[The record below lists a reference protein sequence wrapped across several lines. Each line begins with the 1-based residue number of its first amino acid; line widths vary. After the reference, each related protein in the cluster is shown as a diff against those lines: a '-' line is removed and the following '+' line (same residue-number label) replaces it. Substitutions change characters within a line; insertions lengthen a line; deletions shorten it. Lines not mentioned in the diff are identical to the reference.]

1 MEIIGNG
8 HLAKTIKESVEN
20 LGLAGD
26 AVIIAID
33 TPINED
39 FTVDLSEIEGAMV
52 GVREFDGLVI
62 LMSPVPVTSLKTLRK
77 ALGRDFV
84 YNPEN
89 LRLNAGRELY
99 IYAER
104 QIIGCSKKLK
114 PEMEKFYSWYRGE
127 LLFMS
132 LESAAMVKHGVN
144 VFLASSIILAN
155 RLKADCDKVGAKYD
169 DVILGMKSDS
179 RIGQKAYLTPGEPS
193 NHLKRDLKI
202 LQSLWS

>member
-8 HLAKTIKESVEN
+8 HLAKTIKESIEN

-26 AVIIAID
+26 VCIIAID

-39 FTVDLSEIEGAMV
+39 FTVDLSEIEHQMV
-52 GVREFDGLVI
+52 MQRSNDCLVI
-62 LMSPVPVTSLKTLRK
+62 VMSPVPVTALKVLRK

-89 LRLNAGRELY
+89 LRLEGGTELY
-99 IYAER
+99 LMADR
-104 QIIGCSKKLK
+104 QIIGCSSKLK
-114 PEMEKFYSWYRGE
+114 PYMQEFYSWYTKE
-127 LLFMS
+127 LLFMT

-144 VFLASSIILAN
+144 VFLASSIVLAN
-155 RLKADCDKVGAKYD
+155 RLKADCDKVGAKYE
-169 DVILGMKSDS
+169 DVLLGMKADS

-193 NHLKRDLKI
+193 NHLKRDLKV